1 MNEAA
6 MTAASALATPDTDL
20 DLWLDQQ
27 TGKSLLR
34 FMTCGSVDDGKST
47 LIGRLLYDSQLILD
61 DQLASLRKESR
72 NRMVGDEGID
82 FSLLVDGLA
91 AEREQGITIDVAYRF
106 FSTDKR
112 KFIVA
117 DTPGHEQYT
126 RNMATGASN
135 ADLALVLVDARKGL
149 LTQTRRH
156 SFILSLIG
164 VKHVVLVVNKIDLV
178 DYSQE
183 VFEEIE
189 NAYRAFSEP
198 LGFKTLVAIPVSAL
212 KGDNILRP
220 SRNTPWYAGVQLVP
234 YLESIEV
241 EEERVEQP
249 LRFPV
254 QWVNRPNL
262 DFRGFSGTVAAGEV
276 KVGDEVLVAASR
288 KPARVARIV
297 TMDGDLDAAVAGQ
310 AVTLVLDREIDVS
323 RGDVLVHPGQTPE
336 YSNQFQARLVWMQ
349 EEPAFP
355 GRSYLL
361 KLGTQLV
368 PASITDLKFRTNV
381 NTLEKSPAKSLELN
395 EVGTVAIA
403 TDKPIAFDPFATGG
417 QTGAFILIDRLSN
430 ATVGAGVIDFGLRRA
445 QNLSY
450 QSFDVNRQVRA
461 DLKGQRPQ
469 IVWFTGLSGSG
480 KSTIANL
487 IEKRLTVEGRHAYIL
502 DGDNVRHGLNKD
514 LGFTEADRV
523 ENIRRVGEVARLM
536 ADAGLIVLVS
546 FISPFRNER
555 RLARE
560 IAGDVRFTEVYVDT
574 PLEVCEARDPKGL
587 YARARRGEI
596 RNFTGIDS
604 PFEPPEAP
612 DLVLH
617 GAEQSPAE
625 LAEQLYLRLFEP
637 DGDYT
642 I

>member
-1 MNEAA
+1 MNAA
-6 MTAASALATPDTDL
+6 APIRSADTDL
-20 DLWLDQQ
+20 DLWLAQQ
-27 TGKSLLR
+27 TGKGLLR

-47 LIGRLLYDSQLILD
+47 LIGRLLYDSQLVLD

-72 NRMVGDEGID
+72 NRLVGDEGID
-82 FSLLVDGLA
+82 FSLLVDGLT

-135 ADLALVLVDARKGL
+135 ADLAVVLIDARKGV

-164 VKHVVLVVNKIDLV
+164 VKHVVLAVNKIDLV
-178 DYSQE
+178 GYDAE
-183 VFEEIE
+183 LFNAIE
-189 NAYRAFSEP
+189 AEYRAFARD
-198 LGFKTLVAIPVSAL
+198 LGFETLVAIPVSAL
-212 KGDNILRP
+212 KGDNILTP
-220 SRNTPWYAGVQLVP
+220 SAQMPWYRGPQLVP
-234 YLESIEV
+234 YLETIEV
-241 EEERVEQP
+241 ASDRTAKP
-249 LRFPV
+249 MRFPV

-262 DFRGFSGTVAAGEV
+262 DFRGFSGTVASGRVA
-276 KVGDEVLVAASR
+276 VGDEVLVAASR
-288 KPARVARIV
+288 KPATIARIV
-297 TMDGDLDAAVAGQ
+297 TMDGERERAIAGE

-323 RGDVLVHPGQTPE
+323 RGDVLAHPGEVPE
-336 YSNQFQARLVWMQ
+336 YSNQFQARMVWMND
-349 EEPAFP
+349 EPAIP

-361 KLGTQLV
+361 KTGSQQV
-368 PASITDLKFRTNV
+368 PATITDLKFRTNV
-381 NTLEKSPAKSLELN
+381 NTLEQSAAKTLELN
-395 EVGTVAIA
+395 EVGTLTIA
-403 TDKPIAFDPFATGG
+403 TDKPIAFDSYATNAL
-417 QTGAFILIDRLSN
+417 TGAFILIDRITN
-430 ATVGAGVIDFGLRRA
+430 ATLGAGVIDYGLRRA
-445 QNLSY
+445 QNLSW

-461 DLKGQRPQ
+461 EMKGQVPA

-480 KSTIANL
+480 KSTVANL
-487 IEKRLTVEGRHAYIL
+487 IEKKLAAEGKHAYIL

-514 LGFTEADRV
+514 LGFTEEARV
-523 ENIRRVGEVARLM
+523 ENIRRVAEVARLM
-536 ADAGLIVLVS
+536 ADAGLVVLVS

-560 IAGDVRFTEVYVDT
+560 IAGDVQFTEVYVDT

-596 RNFTGIDS
+596 KNFTGIDS
-604 PFEPPEAP
+604 PFEPPEHAAI
-612 DLVLH
+612 VLH
-617 GAEQSPAE
+617 GAVDSPE
-625 LAEQLYLRLFEP
+625 KMAEQLYEAAFAWTSS
-637 DGDYT
+637 YS

>member
-1 MNEAA
+1 MSE
-6 MTAASALATPDTDL
+6 AASALATPDTDI

-27 TGKSLLR
+27 TGKGLLR

-72 NRMVGDEGID
+72 NRMVGAEGID

-106 FSTDKR
+106 FSTARR

-178 DYSQE
+178 DYSQS
-183 VFEEIE
+183 VFEGIE
-189 NAYRAFSEP
+189 SAFRAFSEP
-198 LGFKTLVAIPVSAL
+198 LGFKTLQAIPVSAL
-212 KGDNILRP
+212 RGDNILTP
-220 SRNTPWYAGVQLVP
+220 STTTPWYRGPQLVP
-234 YLESIEV
+234 YLETIKVAED
-241 EEERVEQP
+241 RVSRP
-249 LRFPV
+249 MRFPV

-262 DFRGFSGTVAAGEV
+262 DFRGFSGTVAAGAV
-276 KVGDEVLVAASR
+276 RLGDDVLVAASR
-288 KPARVARIV
+288 KPAKVLRIV
-297 TMDGDLDAAVAGQ
+297 TMDGDLDEAIAGQ
-310 AVTLVLDREIDVS
+310 AVTLVLDREVDIS
-323 RGDVLVHPGQTPE
+323 RGDVLVHPGETPE

-355 GRSYLL
+355 GRGYLL
-361 KLGTQLV
+361 KIGAQTV

-381 NTLEKSPAKSLELN
+381 NTLEKSPAKSLDLN
-395 EVGTVAIA
+395 EVGTLTIA
-403 TDKPIAFDPFATGG
+403 TDKPIAFDSYATGG

-430 ATVGAGVIDFGLRRA
+430 ATVGAGVIEFGLRRA

-461 DLKGQRPQ
+461 DQKGQEPHV
-469 IVWFTGLSGSG
+469 VWFTGLSGSG
-480 KSTIANL
+480 KSSIANL

-560 IAGDVRFTEVYVDT
+560 IAGDIRFTEVYVDT

-596 RNFTGIDS
+596 KNFTGIDS
-604 PFEPPEAP
+604 PFEAPEHP
-612 DLVLH
+612 DVVLH
-617 GAEQSPAE
+617 GAENEPAA
-625 LAEQLYLRLFEP
+625 LADELYLKLFEQ
-637 DGDYT
+637 DGSYT

>member
-1 MNEAA
+1 MTSAP
-6 MTAASALATPDTDL
+6 MTAPVSAAETTL
-20 DLWLDQQ
+20 DLWLAEQ
-27 TGKSLLR
+27 TEKGLLR
-34 FMTCGSVDDGKST
+34 FLTCGSVDDGKST

-72 NRMVGDEGID
+72 NRTTGDEGID
-82 FSLLVDGLA
+82 FSLLVDGLT

-135 ADLALVLVDARKGL
+135 ADLGIVLIDARKGM

-164 VKHVVLVVNKIDLV
+164 VKHVVLAVNKIDLV
-178 DYSQE
+178 GYDAD
-183 VFEEIE
+183 VFNAIE
-189 NAYRAFSEP
+189 AEYREFAKD
-198 LGFKTLVAIPVSAL
+198 LGFETLAAIPLSAL
-212 KGDNILRP
+212 KGDNILTP
-220 SRNTPWYAGVQLVP
+220 SAQTPWYTGPQLVP
-234 YLESIEV
+234 YLETIEV
-241 EEERVEQP
+241 GTDREAGL

-262 DFRGFSGTVAAGEV
+262 DFRGFSGTVASGSVA
-276 KVGDEVLVAASR
+276 VGDEVLVSASR

-297 TMDGDLDAAVAGQ
+297 TMDGEQGRAVAGE
-310 AVTLVLDREIDVS
+310 AVTIVLDREIDVS
-323 RGDVLVHPGQTPE
+323 RGDVLVHPGETPD
-336 YSNQFQARLVWMQ
+336 YSNQFQARLVWMSDVQ
-349 EEPAFP
+349 AIP

-361 KLGTQLV
+361 KTGSQVV

-381 NTLEKSPAKSLELN
+381 NTLEESAAKTLDLN
-395 EVGTVAIA
+395 EVGTVTIA
-403 TDKPIAFDPFATGG
+403 TDKPIAFDSYADNALTGS
-417 QTGAFILIDRLSN
+417 FILIDRITN
-430 ATVGAGVIDFGLRRA
+430 ATLGAGVIDYGLHRA

-450 QSFDVNRQVRA
+450 QSFDVNRKVRA
-461 DLKGQRPQ
+461 EMKGQVPQ

-480 KSTIANL
+480 KSTVANL
-487 IEKRLTVEGRHAYIL
+487 VEKRLTSEGRHAYIL

-514 LGFTEADRV
+514 LGFTDEARV
-523 ENIRRVGEVARLM
+523 ENIRRVAEVARLM

-560 IAGDVRFTEVYVDT
+560 IAGDIRFTEVFVNT

-587 YARARRGEI
+587 YAKARRGEI
-596 RNFTGIDS
+596 KNFTGISS
-604 PFEPPEAP
+604 PYEAP
-612 DLVLH
+612 ERPDIVLH
-617 GAEQSPAE
+617 GGLQDPVEMTE
-625 LAEQLYLRLFEP
+625 DLYARIFDWDL
-637 DGDYT
+637 GYS

>member
-1 MNEAA
+1 MPAEAPA
-6 MTAASALATPDTDL
+6 PPNGELDVWLAE
-20 DLWLDQQ
+20 Q
-27 TGKSLLR
+27 TGKGLLR

-72 NRMVGDEGID
+72 NRLVGEEGID
-82 FSLLVDGLA
+82 FSLLVDGLV

-135 ADLALVLVDARKGL
+135 AELALVLVDARKGL

-178 DYSQE
+178 DYSE
-183 VFEEIE
+183 AVFNEIAE
-189 NAYRAFSEP
+189 AYEAFAAP
-198 LGFKTLVAIPVSAL
+198 LGFKTLRAIPVSAL
-212 KGDNILRP
+212 KGDNIVAHSAR
-220 SRNTPWYAGVQLVP
+220 TPWYHGPQLVP
-234 YLESIEV
+234 YLETIDVAED
-241 EEERVEQP
+241 RADAP

-254 QWVNRPNL
+254 QWVNRPDL
-262 DFRGFSGTVAAGEV
+262 DFRGLSGTLASGSTRVGE
-276 KVGDEVLVAASR
+276 ELLVAASR
-288 KPARVARIV
+288 KPVKLARIV
-297 TMDGDLDAAVAGQ
+297 TMDGDRDEAVAGE
-310 AVTLVLDREIDVS
+310 AVTLVLDREVDIS
-323 RGDVLVHPGQTPE
+323 RGDMLVHPGQIPE
-336 YSNQFQARLVWMQ
+336 FSNQFQARLIWMQ

-361 KLGTQLV
+361 KLGAQQL
-368 PASITDLKFRTNV
+368 PASITELKFRTNV
-381 NTLEKSPAKSLELN
+381 NTLERSPAKSLELN
-395 EVGTVAIA
+395 EVGTVTIA
-403 TDKPIAFDPFATGG
+403 TDKPLAFDSFAEGG

-430 ATVGAGVIDFGLRRA
+430 ATAGAGVIDFGLRRG

-461 DLKGQRPQ
+461 DLKGQTPQ

-487 IEKRLTVEGRHAYIL
+487 IEKRLTMDGRHAYIL

-514 LGFTEADRV
+514 LGFTEGDRV
-523 ENIRRVGEVARLM
+523 ENIRRVAEVARLM
-536 ADAGLIVLVS
+536 ADAGLIVIVS

-560 IAGDVRFTEVYVDT
+560 IAGEVRFSEVFVDT
-574 PLEVCEARDPKGL
+574 PLAVCEARDPKGL

-596 RNFTGIDS
+596 KNFTGIDS
-604 PFEPPEAP
+604 PFEAPEHA
-612 DLVLH
+612 DFLLRGG
-617 GAEQSPAE
+617 GATPAE
-625 LAEQLYLRLFEP
+625 LADELYAGLFGETAGP
-637 DGDYT
+637 EV
-642 I
+642 

>member
-1 MNEAA
+1 
-6 MTAASALATPDTDL
+6 MTAVVATADTDL
-20 DLWLDQQ
+20 DLWLAQQ
-27 TGKSLLR
+27 TEKGLLR
-34 FMTCGSVDDGKST
+34 LLTCGSVDDGKST

-72 NRMVGDEGID
+72 NRTTGDEGID

-106 FSTDKR
+106 FSTQRR

-135 ADLALVLVDARKGL
+135 ADLALLLVDARKGL

-178 DYSQE
+178 DYDPD
-183 VFEEIE
+183 VFSAIE
-189 NAYRAFSEP
+189 SAYRAFARD
-198 LGFKTLVAIPVSAL
+198 LGFETLQAIPVSAL
-212 KGDNILRP
+212 KGDNILEK
-220 SRNTPWYAGVQLVP
+220 SAHTPWYEGSQLVP
-234 YLESIEV
+234 YLEEIEFATD
-241 EEERVEQP
+241 RTARP

-254 QWVNRPNL
+254 QWVNRASL
-262 DFRGFSGTVAAGEV
+262 DFRGFSGTVASGSV
-276 KVGDEVLVAASR
+276 RVGDDVLVAASR
-288 KPARVARIV
+288 KPAKITRIV
-297 TMDGDLDAAVAGQ
+297 TMNGDLPDAIAGE
-310 AVTLVLDREIDVS
+310 AVTLVLDREVDIS
-323 RGDVLVHPGQTPE
+323 RGDVLTHPGETPE
-336 YSNQFQARLVWMQ
+336 YSNQFQARLVWMHD
-349 EEPAFP
+349 EPAFH
-355 GRSYLL
+355 GRSYLI
-361 KLGTQLV
+361 KIGSQMISGT
-368 PASITDLKFRTNV
+368 ITGIKFRTNV
-381 NTLEKSPAKSLELN
+381 NTLEHIAATKLELN
-395 EVGTVAIA
+395 EVGTVTIA
-403 TDKPIAFDPFATGG
+403 ADKPLAFDAYGSNSRTGS
-417 QTGAFILIDRLSN
+417 FILIDRISN
-430 ATVGAGVIDFGLRRA
+430 ATLGAGVIDFGLRRA

-450 QSFDVNRQVRA
+450 QSFDVSRQVRA
-461 DLKGQRPQ
+461 ELKRQEPS

-487 IEKRLTVEGRHAYIL
+487 IEKRLTTDGRHAYIL

-523 ENIRRVGEVARLM
+523 ENIRRVAEVARLM
-536 ADAGLIVLVS
+536 ADAGLIVVVS

-560 IAGDVRFTEVYVDT
+560 IAGDVTFTEVYVDT

-596 RNFTGIDS
+596 KNFTGIDS
-604 PFEPPEAP
+604 PFEAPEHP
-612 DLVLH
+612 DVVLR
-617 GAEQSPAE
+617 GAEKEPAE
-625 LAEQLYLRLFEP
+625 LAEMLYGKLFGW
-637 DGDYT
+637 DDVYS